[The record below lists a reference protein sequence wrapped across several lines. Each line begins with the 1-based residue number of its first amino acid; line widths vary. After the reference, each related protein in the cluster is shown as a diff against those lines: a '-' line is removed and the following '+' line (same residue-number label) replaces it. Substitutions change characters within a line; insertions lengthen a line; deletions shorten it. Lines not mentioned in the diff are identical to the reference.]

1 MAASKYSLLLLY
13 RRIFSVHRG
22 FSIGINILAV
32 LNILWMI
39 AAILGCV
46 FQCSPIRE
54 FWIRLVPGGKC
65 DNFSTFTVAIEV
77 PNSLIDFV
85 MMILPITVIRKLQL
99 KTRDKLVLGFIF
111 LMGGLLVVTSFCTS
125 FQQANSS
132 SVGIIGFVRIGITYN
147 PGNCMRH
154 SPALKS
160 TKTH

>member
-1 MAASKYSLLLLY
+1 VVYAAEILIPPSMAASKYSILLLY

-65 DNFSTFTVAIEV
+65 DNFSTFTVAIEI

-85 MMILPITVIRKLQL
+85 MMILLN
-99 KTRDKLVLGFIF
+99 TRDKFVLGFIF
-111 LMGGLLVVTSFCTS
+111 LMGGLLVVTIFCISFSTS
-125 FQQANSS
+125 
-132 SVGIIGFVRIGITYN
+132 
-147 PGNCMRH
+147 
-154 SPALKS
+154 
-160 TKTH
+160 